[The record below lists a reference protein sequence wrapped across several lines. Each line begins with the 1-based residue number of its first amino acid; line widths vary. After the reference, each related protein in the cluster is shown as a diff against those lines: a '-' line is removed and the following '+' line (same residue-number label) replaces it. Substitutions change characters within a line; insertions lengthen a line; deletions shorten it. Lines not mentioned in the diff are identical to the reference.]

1 MYRVLIV
8 EPQEFSLAS
17 LLNLPVWKK
26 ETKEHEGFEC
36 VDTAANGQD
45 ALELIHNQHYDLVLT
60 EINLTL
66 CDGLQLLKQ
75 IHVNNQ
81 PPLVAFISDIAT
93 FSYAR
98 EGFIYGAFDYL
109 PKPASAQDMENLF
122 ARAANELERIKKQR
136 FDVTS
141 LANVFF
147 NPEQIGRLLD
157 FFDQRN
163 QKAVSNVKLMI
174 RSLYSSPAKNV
185 KHPDLLVNKLYL
197 SLVEGIY
204 ARHEWIQLY
213 VPRSFHEQIDY
224 LEIANPDD
232 FAEFYVRKFT
242 YLFEKYCLLNPR
254 FEDKTLSK
262 IHTYLLGHPEE
273 NLKLTAIADLFYL
286 NHTYLSNLFSKKSPL
301 RYSQLVSMVKMHRA
315 EFLINYTDMSFEDIA
330 SQLRYKDF
338 HYFLKLFK
346 EMMGKSVN
354 EYIRN
359 GDGFDNYTI

>member
-8 EPQEFSLAS
+8 EPQEFSLAA

-26 ETKEHEGFEC
+26 ESVNHEGFEC
-36 VDTAANGQD
+36 VQTAANGQD
-45 ALELIHNQHYDLVLT
+45 ALELARNQHFDLILT

-75 IHVNNQ
+75 IHVNNR
-81 PPLVAFISDIAT
+81 PPLIVFISDIVT

-109 PKPASAQDMENLF
+109 AKPVSQQDMENLF
-122 ARAANELERIKKQR
+122 SRAASELDRIKNQQLSIM
-136 FDVTS
+136 S
-141 LANVFF
+141 LTNVHF
-147 NPEQIGRLLD
+147 NPEQLSRLLD
-157 FFDQRN
+157 SFDRRN
-163 QKAVSNVKLMI
+163 QKVINNLQLII
-174 RSLYSSPAKNV
+174 RSLYNSPIKRDKN
-185 KHPDLLVNKLYL
+185 PDLLANKLYL

-204 ARHEWIQLY
+204 ARHEWINLY

-224 LEIANPDD
+224 LELANPND

-242 YLFEKYCLLNPR
+242 YLFKKYCVLNPE
-254 FEDKTLSK
+254 FEDKTLVK
-262 IHTYLLGHPEE
+262 IHTYLLEHPEE

-301 RYSQLVSMVKMHRA
+301 RYSQLVSLVKMHRA
-315 EFLINYTDMSFEDIA
+315 EYLINYTDLSFEDIA

-346 EMMGKSVN
+346 EIMGKSVN

-359 GDGFDNYTI
+359 DDNLGNYTI